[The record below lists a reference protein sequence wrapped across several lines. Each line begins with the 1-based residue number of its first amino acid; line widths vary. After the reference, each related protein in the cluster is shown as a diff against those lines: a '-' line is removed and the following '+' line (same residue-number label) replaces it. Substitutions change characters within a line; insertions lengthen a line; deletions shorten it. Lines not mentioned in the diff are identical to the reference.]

1 MKKTKNSK
9 AFFKSEHKHD
19 NPVLFLDCVCAKIS
33 VIYVTTRSVKPP
45 ISSLF
50 YNKTPK
56 TQQVVKKANEFFSS
70 HDGTFTPAK
79 KTCLFRFFC
88 KSFCFCKVYNFLNVP
103 RNYRLAETET
113 LQSKDFVGAFIY
125 AL

>member
-33 VIYVTTRSVKPP
+33 VIHVTTRSEKPP
-45 ISSLF
+45 ISNLF

-56 TQQVVKKANEFFSS
+56 TQQVEGFTHVRKASEFFSS
-70 HDGTFTPAK
+70 HDDTFTPAK
-79 KTCLFRFFC
+79 KNL
-88 KSFCFCKVYNFLNVP
+88 L
-103 RNYRLAETET
+103 
-113 LQSKDFVGAFIY
+113 I
-125 AL
+125 

>member
-33 VIYVTTRSVKPP
+33 VIHVTTRSENPP
-45 ISSLF
+45 ISNLF

-56 TQQVVKKANEFFSS
+56 TQQVEGFVPPRKKAEILIVATKRHTSLRQQNNFAFL
-70 HDGTFTPAK
+70 GCFAK
-79 KTCLFRFFC
+79 V
-88 KSFCFCKVYNFLNVP
+88 SVP
-103 RNYRLAETET
+103 VNL
-113 LQSKDFVGAFIY
+113 
-125 AL
+125 

>member
-1 MKKTKNSK
+1 MLTPILIETTVSIQYVSSTPVVIAAVLNNQLRHIQIHKMMRHEKNRRQQSL
-9 AFFKSEHKHD
+9 FQSEHKHD
-19 NPVLFLDCVCAKIS
+19 NPVLCLDCVCAKIS

-79 KTCLFRFFC
+79 KNL
-88 KSFCFCKVYNFLNVP
+88 L
-103 RNYRLAETET
+103 
-113 LQSKDFVGAFIY
+113 I
-125 AL
+125 